1 MLKKFLLDNS
11 EISNEIEDLIRGKNK
26 TVEDEKIAL
35 EN

>member
-1 MLKKFLLDNS
+1 MIENV
-11 EISNEIEDLIRGKNK
+11 EISNEVEDLIRGKNK